1 MVLMVRISGPHVAIE
16 AGLVTDSLEEIHG
29 KIEKI
34 HEESDRIYR
43 LAIAL
48 WIALM
53 IPTLCILVYVLW
65 NLLSLR

>member
-1 MVLMVRISGPHVAIE
+1 MVLMVRIPGPNVAIE
-16 AGLVTDSLEEIHG
+16 AGLVTESLEEINA

-43 LAIAL
+43 FMFAL

-53 IPTLCILVYVLW
+53 IPTLCILVYVLL
-65 NLLSLR
+65 NLLSPR